1 MNGPS
6 SRRRA
11 VFRRNLYLLL
21 LGIALATLAALLRPH
36 AFGDGRLPAAGD
48 AAAAPAEPALRPN
61 AATEPVLGQRA
72 PEPGEE
78 D

>member
-11 VFRRNLYLLL
+11 LFRRNLYLLVAGL
-21 LGIALATLAALLRPH
+21 ALATLAALLRPH
-36 AFGDGRLPAAGD
+36 AFGEGRLAVAGD
-48 AAAAPAEPALRPN
+48 AAAAPAEPALRPG
-61 AATEPVLGQRA
+61 APTEPVLGWRT

>member
-21 LGIALATLAALLRPH
+21 LGLALAVLAAWVRPH
-36 AFGDGRLPAAGD
+36 ALGEAGITVAGD
-48 AAAAPAEPALRPN
+48 ASAAPAEPALRPN
-61 AATEPVLGQRA
+61 PPTEPVLGQRT
-72 PEPGEE
+72 PGPGEE

>member
-11 VFRRNLYLLL
+11 VFRRNLYLLVAGL
-21 LGIALATLAALLRPH
+21 VLATLAALLRPH
-36 AFGDGRLPAAGD
+36 AFGEARIAVAGD
-48 AAAAPAEPALRPN
+48 ASAAPAEPALRPN
-61 AATEPVLGQRA
+61 APTEPVLGQRT
-72 PEPGEE
+72 PGPGEE

>member
-21 LGIALATLAALLRPH
+21 LGLALAVLAAWVRPH
-36 AFGDGRLPAAGD
+36 AVGEVGVTVAGD

-61 AATEPVLGQRA
+61 PPTEPVLGQRT
-72 PEPGEE
+72 PGPGEE

>member
-1 MNGPS
+1 MIGPS

-11 VFRRNLYLLL
+11 LLRRNLYLLL
-21 LGIALATLAALLRPH
+21 LAAALAALAALLRPH
-36 AFGDGRLPAAGD
+36 PFGEPRIEVAGE
-48 AAAAPAEPALRPN
+48 ATAGPAEPALRPN
-61 AATEPVLGQRA
+61 AATEPVLGSRT